1 MYVDLVQRAQFKFR
15 NPLPSVFNQIV
26 MYTSFCLNLVHRS
39 GRSAR
44 HLLFDIRR
52 LVGTPK
58 ERKNRLLGLYRT
70 SGGVIPDTIPH
81 GQGLILLFKVDASDV
96 AERPLNERENQT
108 GCFFAENL
116 FTRTS
121 IRGRAGSPSISG

>member
-44 HLLFDIRR
+44 HLLSILDG
-52 LVGTPK
+52 LSGA
-58 ERKNRLLGLYRT
+58 RK
-70 SGGVIPDTIPH
+70 
-81 GQGLILLFKVDASDV
+81 
-96 AERPLNERENQT
+96 REKTVFWGYT
-108 GCFFAENL
+108 GPPE
-116 FTRTS
+116 
-121 IRGRAGSPSISG
+121 G